1 MPGRIRAVLEMA
13 SNITTEQLTEA
24 LAKQTADIVAKLD
37 SKISTVRLE
46 LLEEVKQVQ
55 FECNSGIENNSKEIE
70 NLKIKLD
77 TLELET
83 LYSRIADNT
92 QQQRNRAPS
101 IKIFNFPVPAGS
113 DHQRAVYDTFIVPAM
128 DKAVAAKQ
136 LSRTPELDETLE
148 FGHVLKSF
156 TKDSTPSIVC
166 RFKSRN
172 FKKIWREHSG
182 GVIADY
188 NKKMSDNWKK
198 PTLFPTLRIGND
210 LTKANRRVMSQLYD
224 DKTVSKVRLG
234 NQVQFQLASSPTT
247 WRSVHNPFTDNIAK
261 MQIEIKSV
269 YHNPL
274 LN

>member
-1 MPGRIRAVLEMA
+1 MIKCVCRKLKKWHLFFSLLCLLLLDLPACARFYIQEEKGLDGIRG
-13 SNITTEQLTEA
+13 IIEA
-24 LAKQTADIVAKLD
+24 
-37 SKISTVRLE
+37 
-46 LLEEVKQVQ
+46 
-55 FECNSGIENNSKEIE
+55 
-70 NLKIKLD
+70 
-77 TLELET
+77 
-83 LYSRIADNT
+83 
-92 QQQRNRAPS
+92 
-101 IKIFNFPVPAGS
+101 
-113 DHQRAVYDTFIVPAM
+113 
-128 DKAVAAKQ
+128 
-136 LSRTPELDETLE
+136 PELDETLE

-274 LN
+274 LNQNAVCIYL